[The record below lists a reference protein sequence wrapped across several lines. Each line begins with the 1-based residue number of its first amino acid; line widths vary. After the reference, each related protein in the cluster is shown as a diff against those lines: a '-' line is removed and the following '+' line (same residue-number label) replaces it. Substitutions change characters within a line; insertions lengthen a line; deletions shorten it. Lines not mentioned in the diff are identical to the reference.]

1 MTARL
6 LPALVQITD
15 RFDSRSLLLVVPFL
29 LAVTLLAAL
38 VPARRAARVEPT
50 VALRYE

>member
-1 MTARL
+1 MKSLFFEVTPTDPATFVGVGIL
-6 LPALVQITD
+6 LMMIA
-15 RFDSRSLLLVVPFL
+15 L
-29 LAVTLLAAL
+29 LACF